1 MQLMTLTIKTLAT
14 KCHHCGR
21 NWMLMIQMDLIGNQ
35 LVIYRQSDIKRVP
48 PPQTWHW
55 HRENSKNKKNPI
67 LAQKIELDQAR
78 SHQTKMKNI
87 LTLVFFA
94 CSVFRRDI
102 LTTVVKERYFSRKDW
117 NCVNGLSFCQ
127 PAIRSKCKRRQ
138 ILSQQYFSSPVRQFV
153 IVFSILS
160 CQHHHQHHWILF
172 TTNWNTVSHFGSQKN
187 VWKLPSLQVS
197 QKFTCCR
204 REKDWQHE

>member
-1 MQLMTLTIKTLAT
+1 
-14 KCHHCGR
+14 
-21 NWMLMIQMDLIGNQ
+21 
-35 LVIYRQSDIKRVP
+35 
-48 PPQTWHW
+48 
-55 HRENSKNKKNPI
+55 
-67 LAQKIELDQAR
+67 
-78 SHQTKMKNI
+78 MKNI
-87 LTLVFFA
+87 VTLVFFA

-172 TTNWNTVSHFGSQKN
+172 TTNWNTVSHFGFYKRMSENLPPCKCLKSSPVAGERKTGRMYSRWWGWSLGRRRQDIFTFYSLFSACFSFSIHIYICFPSQQ
-187 VWKLPSLQVS
+187 VLPAGKHCHV
-197 QKFTCCR
+197 CR
-204 REKDWQHE
+204 EFSHFRNTH

>member
-1 MQLMTLTIKTLAT
+1 
-14 KCHHCGR
+14 
-21 NWMLMIQMDLIGNQ
+21 
-35 LVIYRQSDIKRVP
+35 
-48 PPQTWHW
+48 
-55 HRENSKNKKNPI
+55 
-67 LAQKIELDQAR
+67 
-78 SHQTKMKNI
+78 MKNI
-87 LTLVFFA
+87 VTLVFFA

-102 LTTVVKERYFSRKDW
+102 LATVVKERYFSRKDW

-138 ILSQQYFSSPVRQFV
+138 ILSQQYFSSTVRQFV

-160 CQHHHQHHWILF
+160 PQHHHHHHWILF

-187 VWKLPSLQVS
+187 VSKLPSLQVS

-204 REKDWQHE
+204 REKDWQHEEQVVRMEPWKKTARHLHFLFSVFSLLQFFHPHIYMFSEPTSLACWEALSCLSRVFPF